1 MLNSSDSSTHE
12 KPTSLRSF
20 PPRQTFSAVQG
31 RKLNLIVSVQRHWLV
46 SLIVFVVIFCIGL
59 FILWKKARPVF
70 TSHSVVYISPKFPTV
85 LNNNSE
91 VELPY
96 DSYFQEQVQTVTR
109 YDILHD
115 AVASLPYSARH
126 RSGPVLPSEIE
137 SLLKDLSVKRVG
149 TSYEMSVGLS
159 GQVPHG
165 LAEMVNA
172 ITNTYV
178 DRAKNPQFYGV
189 SDRLKT
195 LNQEKQ
201 KLQTAIDKSLA
212 EKAHLM
218 EQLGV
223 ATTTT
228 QVGTTNPY
236 DATSTA
242 VRTELATAR
251 MQRETAEAELDALQ
265 RKNAPANSNAMDVA
279 GKEAIA
285 ADPGLAAMWSALS
298 SRRAT
303 LLQEMTG
310 LRPDHPVYQKDKDNL
325 SATDTI
331 MNDLKEQAV
340 QEVQNKLRQ
349 DVERA
354 RMVELKLTRE
364 LEEKTNSATSAAPKY
379 LRATEL
385 GPEIDSLQ
393 KSLEAIDN
401 RIRDLDLESSSPG
414 SIHISTKALTPAS
427 PERSKLPIFALVV
440 LMISL
445 TIATAVPVGMDLLD
459 HRIYTPHDVEH
470 VVGFHPIG
478 VLVDEDRFP
487 GEVAGEYYFRLAAG
501 IDHAVRSSGARV
513 FLFTSAS
520 HGAGTST
527 VVRKLSEQLR
537 SLHLRTRTMTAAASG
552 DLDLFSSGDSPRSEL
567 EHNKWNR
574 PDDFLQSPLTPTDI
588 TDNHPRY
595 QIQRDVPP
603 PNWVE
608 QTLNRAAM
616 EYDVV
621 LIDAQPMPVS
631 AQTEYLARLADATVL
646 VVKARGT
653 TRQDLESTARVLE
666 RLEVAGVAVILNKIR
681 VDRADGAMKKA
692 LRSYEKSFTEPSVIP
707 KAEPE
712 PEPKL
717 TTA

>member
-1 MLNSSDSSTHE
+1 MSSSASDSSTHE
-12 KPTSLRSF
+12 KSTSLRSF
-20 PPRQTFSAVQG
+20 PRRQNFSEAKERQ
-31 RKLNLIVSVQRHWLV
+31 LNLIASVQRHWAV
-46 SLIVFVVIFCIGL
+46 SLIVFVVILGAGV
-59 FILWKKARPVF
+59 FILWKKARPVYN
-70 TSHSVVYISPKFPTV
+70 SHSVVYISPKFPTV

-109 YDILHD
+109 YDIIHD
-115 AVASLPYSARH
+115 AIASLSYSARN

-137 SLLKDLSVKRVG
+137 SLLKDLVVKRVG

-159 GQVPHG
+159 GPSPHG
-165 LAEMVNA
+165 LAEIVNA
-172 ITNTYV
+172 VTNTYIE
-178 DRAKNPQFYGV
+178 RAKNPQFYGV
-189 SDRLKT
+189 NDRLKA

-201 KLQTAIDKSLA
+201 RLQTQIDKSLA

-236 DATSTA
+236 DATSTT

-251 MQRETAEAELDALQ
+251 MQRETAEAELEALL
-265 RKNAPANSNAMDVA
+265 RRNAPANSDALDVA

-285 ADPGLAAMWSALS
+285 ADPGLAAMWSSLS
-298 SRRAT
+298 SRRAM

-325 SATDTI
+325 ASTDTI
-331 MNDLKEQAV
+331 MSDLKRQAV

-349 DVERA
+349 DVDRA

-414 SIHISTKALTPAS
+414 SIHVSTKALTPAS
-427 PERSKLPIFALVV
+427 PERSKLPIFALAV
-440 LMISL
+440 LIISL
-445 TIATAVPVGMDLLD
+445 TIAAAVPVGMDLLD
-459 HRIYTPHDVEH
+459 HRIYTPHDVER

-478 VLVDEDRFP
+478 VLVDEDQFP
-487 GEVAGEYYFRLAAG
+487 EEVAGEYYFRLAAG
-501 IDHAVRSSGARV
+501 IDHAVRSSGARI
-513 FLFTSAS
+513 FLFTSVAQ
-520 HGAGTST
+520 GAGTTT
-527 VVRKLSEQLR
+527 VVKKLSEQLS
-537 SLHLRTRTMTAAASG
+537 SLNLRTRTMTAAASG
-552 DLDLFSSGDSPRSEL
+552 ELDLLSSDDSPHP
-567 EHNKWNR
+567 HNKWNR
-574 PDDFLQSPLTPTDI
+574 PEDVLQSPSSPI
-588 TDNHPRY
+588 AYNHPRR
-595 QIQRDVPP
+595 QLKRDTPP

-616 EYDVV
+616 DYDVV

-653 TRQDLESTARVLE
+653 SRHDLECTARVLE
-666 RLEVAGVAVILNKIR
+666 RLEVAGVAVILNKMR
-681 VDRADGAMKKA
+681 VDRVDGILKKA

-707 KAEPE
+707 KAEE
-712 PEPKL
+712 PEHIV